1 MIKGCKTLKAH
12 NSWTAADTLVK
23 LYIFARLSEIFHLS
37 PWSSL
42 YRQPL
47 QSSAIIAQGPK
58 TI

>member
-1 MIKGCKTLKAH
+1 MTKGCKTLKAH
-12 NSWTAADTLVK
+12 YSLTATDTLVK
-23 LYIFARLSEIFHLS
+23 LYIFARLGEIFHLS

-58 TI
+58 KI